1 MSDSEKV
8 HFLTEVI
15 YRVSAVL
22 FYFRVCFIFALI
34 AEEKSQNQVS
44 SFITAEIFVRISV
57 ESAASSLLRARLFW
71 ANIIIII
78 MVICSFSIFINS

>member
-8 HFLTEVI
+8 HFLTEGI
-15 YRVSAVL
+15 YRVGAVL

-44 SFITAEIFVRISV
+44 SFITAEIFVRILA
-57 ESAASSLLRARLFW
+57 ESAD
-71 ANIIIII
+71 
-78 MVICSFSIFINS
+78 SILGVRPF